1 MAEIDV
7 NVIAQRLIGLRKHL
21 GERLGDKLT
30 LDDVA
35 EKSGIEDY
43 KMVRIEHGKG
53 SWESLIK
60 LLLFYRTHGYN
71 IDWILF
77 PDNTNL
83 PMMLTSADDL
93 LVFSELMTKISNRL
107 QEDYSEITTQLRE
120 LGYSPLKSNRLTPS
134 DVETPLPVELEL

>member
-1 MAEIDV
+1 MGEVDV
-7 NVIAQRLIGLRKHL
+7 NVIAQRLISLRKHL
-21 GERLGDKLT
+21 GERLGDRLT

-83 PMMLTSADDL
+83 PMMLTSANDL
-93 LVFSELMTKISNRL
+93 LVFSELMMKISNRL
-107 QEDYSEITTQLRE
+107 QDDYTEITTQIRE
-120 LGYSPLKSNRLTPS
+120 LGYSPLNSNRLVLS
-134 DVETPLPVELEL
+134 DADTPLPVELEL